1 MHRSIG
7 TANVC
12 NKIAFSHFK
21 LACSFNLH
29 TVNKKDKSSKP
40 AFNLTLFNYWY
51 ENLVFPNVQVYF

>member
-1 MHRSIG
+1 MY
-7 TANVC
+7 V
-12 NKIAFSHFK
+12 NKITFSHFK